1 MAYSQMT
8 LKPYCSCAQIHRAE
22 LRISHLMSYSFP
34 HHLSKLIKG
43 SQYQVIIQNC
53 QHKIHPFLPSDLW
66 VQRVNQHNIG
76 VDGLCCILTRTEQM
90 PAFLAQQGQGSICNM
105 PVSSAKG
112 NNRNYLMIQMAFEK
126 VLRSWQE
133 LSKGKLKE
141 AFQGEDRSQ
150 CRRRKGKTV
159 AGNCEETSLNKYRGK
174 MGRKSKTGNVDTSP
188 ILQGFNSQFEG
199 FLSNFV

>member
-1 MAYSQMT
+1 MGFAAS
-8 LKPYCSCAQIHRAE
+8 LLE
-22 LRISHLMSYSFP
+22 LNKCL
-34 HHLSKLIKG
+34 LS
-43 SQYQVIIQNC
+43 
-53 QHKIHPFLPSDLW
+53 LPSKD
-66 VQRVNQHNIG
+66 QR
-76 VDGLCCILTRTEQM
+76 
-90 PAFLAQQGQGSICNM
+90 GSICNM
-105 PVSSAKG
+105 PVSSAKR

-141 AFQGEDRSQ
+141 AFLGEERSQ

-174 MGRKSKTGNVDTSP
+174 MGRKSKTGNVDISP

-199 FLSNFV
+199 FLSNFVCKYGSPSINFCVQAE